1 MYEDYRTAPI
11 PEPLRAALGFIGK
24 MTLTPDE
31 LRPEDAREALDAG
44 VGEQA
49 LIDAITV
56 SFHFNLIDRVADSL
70 GFDQRSPEEHMEAV
84 GSMLKYG
91 YRFPVP
97 LRLLARIP
105 TW

>member
-1 MYEDYRTAPI
+1 MYEDYRTAAV
-11 PEPLRAALGFIGK
+11 PERLRAALGFIRK
-24 MTLTPDE
+24 MTLAPDE
-31 LRPEDAREALDAG
+31 LGPEDARAALDAG

-70 GFDQRSPEEHMEAV
+70 GFDQRSPEEHMEAAQ
-84 GSMLKYG
+84 SMLKYG
-91 YRFPVP
+91 YDMPGP
-97 LRLLARIP
+97 LRWLGRIP